1 MTMHEEWTDKLSDYL
16 DGELPA
22 DEQRAVEAHLRDCA
36 SCTAVLE
43 RSEAGRRAG
52 AGGWRRG
59 APSAGR
65 PLGRHRR
72 TH

>member
-1 MTMHEEWTDKLSDYL
+1 MTMHEEWTDRLSDYL

-36 SCTAVLE
+36 PCAAVLNDLK
-43 RSEAGRRAG
+43 RVVARAQA
-52 AGGWRRG
+52 AGGG